1 MKALVQHYFHIFIYY
16 YFFIF
21 KALVYEMVQKPNESG
36 LNSLITSIFLWSLKY
51 SWVVSLFE
59 EVKNAPVNTPVDATL
74 PHAGSHP
81 AHCLKYVHFLEML
94 HFAFRLKLLLR
105 RDI

>member
-51 SWVVSLFE
+51 S
-59 EVKNAPVNTPVDATL
+59 
-74 PHAGSHP
+74 
-81 AHCLKYVHFLEML
+81 
-94 HFAFRLKLLLR
+94 
-105 RDI
+105 